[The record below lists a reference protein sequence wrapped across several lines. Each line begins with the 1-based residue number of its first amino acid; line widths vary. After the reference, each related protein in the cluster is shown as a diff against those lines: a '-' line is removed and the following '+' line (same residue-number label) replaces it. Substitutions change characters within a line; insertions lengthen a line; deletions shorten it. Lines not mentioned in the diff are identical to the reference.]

1 MKQGY
6 DVTGDPPRDLV
17 HRRPRTDQMCHPW
30 LMVTYPQIL
39 RSWKSVCPRKFW
51 ANWYKVNIYIYIYI
65 YTNAV
70 IKLGMRLP
78 IAALV
83 RTI

>member
-17 HRRPRTDQMCHPW
+17 HRRPRTDHMCHPR
-30 LMVTYPQIL
+30 LMVTYPHVL
-39 RSWKSVCPRKFW
+39 RSWKSVRPRKFW
-51 ANWYKVNIYIYIYI
+51 ANWYKVNIYILL

-78 IAALV
+78 IATLV
-83 RTI
+83 PTI